1 MSQVAVKIWSVL
13 ARHLREG
20 GSIVTLHKSWEMK
33 NDAFAIL
40 PTYAGQ
46 DLEAI
51 KPDVWM
57 SLRQELKAPLE
68 GHAYI
73 RAYAEVVEALE
84 IRSTSALGAIEGGH
98 GLTRREAER
107 LYQADEP
114 GLVALVLRVY
124 RLPRSYK
131 FANAAENEGEGELVS
146 LPFDVAVEN
155 LDPVL
160 EDAAFELRHER
171 LRAAL
176 PTVSDAA

>member
-1 MSQVAVKIWSVL
+1 MTQVAVKIWSVL

-20 GSIVTLHKSWEMK
+20 ESIVTLHKSWDK
-33 NDAFAIL
+33 KHDAFAIL

-46 DLEAI
+46 DPDAL

-73 RAYAEVVEALE
+73 RAYAEVVETVKLQSIGAL
-84 IRSTSALGAIEGGH
+84 AAIDREH
-98 GLTRREAER
+98 GLTRTEAER
-107 LYQADEP
+107 LYRADEP

-131 FANAAENEGEGELVS
+131 FAHAAENEGAGELVS
-146 LPFDVAVEN
+146 LPFDVAVQD

-160 EDAAFELRHER
+160 EDAAFELRHKR